1 MLDISLNNYGKLL
14 ENLIF
19 IELKR
24 KESEIYFH
32 RNGIECNFMVM
43 KNYEISQLIQVSY
56 DISNEKT
63 LNREL
68 IALIKLSV
76 KFPDVELLLITILYE
91 LFDQINRSDQYR
103 MQIIRGELH

>member
-1 MLDISLNNYGKLL
+1 
-14 ENLIF
+14 
-19 IELKR
+19 
-24 KESEIYFH
+24 
-32 RNGIECNFMVM
+32 MVM